1 MRGCAHGHDYL
12 KRGRVGPYI
21 DAPLIMKLTLS
32 APIIEGLVIEPPSSV
47 VIIALFG
54 AVCLSVIRSVQS
66 EVAVVEKP

>member
-54 AVCLSVIRSVQS
+54 AV
-66 EVAVVEKP
+66 